1 MSKVID
7 YASPEDGVLVVRADE
22 VESIAS
28 DWHMPGWLPE
38 SELVILGGDGGA
50 GKTQIAMDWVA
61 TLSNSGTRHGVF
73 PDGTPAQRGS
83 ALIWSCEDDWNRV
96 LKPRLDASGA
106 DYRNIF
112 FVGDVVEFG
121 SRRSFDFRKDLP
133 LLVKTIERIGDVKII
148 VIDTVMEVVSG
159 GGNNA
164 KKVRQDLLKLVEI
177 AHKYRITVIGIAH
190 LVKASK
196 KGDPVKD
203 LAGSQ
208 AFSNLARHVLIA
220 MKVKLPGQDGNAP
233 SVGVLT
239 CAKTNIGKPGDGLIY
254 EIHPMTA
261 EARDGRTI
269 STSRLIWH
277 SQVLAASAAEIRQW
291 AESDKGEMAAGPRN
305 RAQEFLLRLL
315 EDGPIAANQAY
326 ALAEEE
332 GITRKM
338 LRNASDKLDVASVRI
353 TDDRGTWYE
362 WSLPARERSHEPLIN
377 LDPGDERQAENSGQV
392 GQTGQAEDSM
402 HAGQPGPARKTF
414 ELGDKSALNEMFL
427 SYMERNGRSRS

>member
-7 YASPEDGVLVVRADE
+7 YASPEDGVQIVRADM
-22 VESIAS
+22 VDSVAS

-50 GKTQIAMDWVA
+50 GKTQIAMDLVA
-61 TLSNSGTRHGVF
+61 TLSNSGTRFGVF

-96 LKPRLDASGA
+96 LKPRLDAAGA
-106 DYRNIF
+106 NHRNIF
-112 FVGDVVEFG
+112 FVGDVIEFG
-121 SRRSFDFRKDLP
+121 SRRSFDFKKDMSRLIMQ
-133 LLVKTIERIGDVKII
+133 IEQIGDVRVL

-177 AHKYRITVIGIAH
+177 AHRYRITVIGIAH
-190 LVKASK
+190 LVKTSK

-208 AFSNLARHVLIA
+208 AFGNLARHVLIA
-220 MKVKLPGQDGNAP
+220 MKVKLPGQDASAP

-239 CAKTNIGKPGDGLIY
+239 RAKSNIGKSGDGRIY
-254 EIHPMTA
+254 EIHSTKV
-261 EARDGRTI
+261 EAKDGRTI
-269 STSRLIWH
+269 DTSRLIWH
-277 SQVLAASAAEIRQW
+277 SQVLSAAATDIRQW

-315 EDGPIAANQAY
+315 DDGPIAANQAY
-326 ALAEEE
+326 ALAAEE

-338 LRNASDKLDVASVRI
+338 LRNASDKLDVVSSPV
-353 TDDRGTWYE
+353 TDDRGKWYE
-362 WSLPARERSHEPLIN
+362 WSLPERRPDYEPLIN
-377 LDPGDERQAENSGQV
+377 LDAVDARQAEDSGQA
-392 GQTGQAEDSM
+392 GQAEDSM
-402 HAGQPGPARKTF
+402 HTGQPGQARKTF
-414 ELGDKSALNEMFL
+414 EVGDRNALNEMFL
-427 SYMERNGRSRS
+427 SYMARNGRSRP